1 MGVPPFECNRIVLID
16 HNVLSVS
23 CEPDEEFP
31 GQGHGNRGLGW
42 QHTRICN
49 ILCICTVSTAAI
61 ATCSCKFRVV
71 WCPKYRRSV
80 LVDGADERLKQII
93 ARVCGAP
100 RAIVKQSI
108 ENQKHF

>member
-1 MGVPPFECNRIVLID
+1 MRTGRRI
-16 HNVLSVS
+16 S
-23 CEPDEEFP
+23 
-31 GQGHGNRGLGW
+31 GTGHGNRGLGW